1 MGMFEDELDDDDDD
15 IVFNNYVASGESQSL
30 DLNETQYYSI
40 IDGIKQQCGTINPGV
55 DNTDFFQVFVKEYLR
70 LPDHEDLE
78 DCTIY
83 VDERLTE
90 KDREKIHEFCAE
102 VSNIYSSSFGID
114 LPDGNIYQLYCIYKI
129 FVLNLT
135 DYFINYVLG
144 LQKIDEDF
152 VEDIPNWNELSFKY
166 YLEKINHTPLNDNT
180 KPQIIYDYLSYVFEY
195 GLIAE
200 SYIDVALLESEG
212 NVELS
217 TLYIESANYRLTY
230 DSSFFNLKLKKI
242 ISSDIEDIIVSRLIS
257 LI

>member
-1 MGMFEDELDDDDDD
+1 MGMFEDELDDDD

-40 IDGIKQQCGTINPGV
+40 IDGIRQQCGTINPGV

-102 VSNIYSSSFGID
+102 VSNIYSNSFGIN

-129 FVLNLT
+129 FVLNLC
-135 DYFINYVLG
+135 DYFINYILG

-166 YLEKINHTPLNDNT
+166 YLEKINHTQLNDNT
-180 KPQIIYDYLSYVFEY
+180 KPQIIYDYLGYVFEY

-230 DSSFFNLKLKKI
+230 DSSFFNLKLKKV
-242 ISSDIEDIIVSRLIS
+242 ISSDIEDLIVSRLIS

>member
-1 MGMFEDELDDDDDD
+1 MGMFEDELDDDD
-15 IVFNNYVASGESQSL
+15 ITFNTYVASGESQSL

-40 IDGIKQQCGTINPGV
+40 IDGIRQQCGTINPGV

-102 VSNIYSSSFGID
+102 VSNIYSNSFGIN

-129 FVLNLT
+129 FVLNLC
-135 DYFINYVLG
+135 DYFINYILG

-166 YLEKINHTPLNDNT
+166 YLEKINHTQLNDNT
-180 KPQIIYDYLSYVFEY
+180 KPQIIYDYLGYVFEY

-230 DSSFFNLKLKKI
+230 DSSFFNLKLKKV
-242 ISSDIEDIIVSRLIS
+242 ISSDIEDLIVSRLIS

>member
-1 MGMFEDELDDDDDD
+1 MGMFEDELDDDD

-40 IDGIKQQCGTINPGV
+40 IDGIRQQCGTINPGV

-102 VSNIYSSSFGID
+102 VSNIYSNSFGIN

-129 FVLNLT
+129 FILNLC
-135 DYFINYVLG
+135 DYFINYILG

-166 YLEKINHTPLNDNT
+166 YLEKINHTQLNDNT
-180 KPQIIYDYLSYVFEY
+180 KPQIIYDYLGYVFEY

-230 DSSFFNLKLKKI
+230 DSSFFNLKLKKV
-242 ISSDIEDIIVSRLIS
+242 ISSDIEDLIVSRLIS

>member
-1 MGMFEDELDDDDDD
+1 MEDIYENDEYEDD
-15 IVFNNYVASGESQSL
+15 FTTFGEDQSL
-30 DLNETQYYSI
+30 DLNETQYQSI
-40 IDGIKQQCGTINPGV
+40 IDGLRQQCATINPGI
-55 DNTDFFQVFVKEYLR
+55 DNTDYFQIFVKEYLR

-102 VSNIYSSSFGID
+102 VSNIYSNSFGID
-114 LPDGNIYQLYCIYKI
+114 LPEGNIYQLYCIYKI
-129 FVLNLT
+129 FVLNIC
-135 DYFINYVLG
+135 DYFIQYVLG

-166 YLEKINHTPLNDNT
+166 YVEKINHIPLNDNT
-180 KPQIIYDYLSYVFEY
+180 KPQIVTDYLGYVLEY

-230 DSSFFNLKLKKI
+230 DNAFFNLKLKKI
-242 ISSDIEDIIVSRLIS
+242 FSSDIEDVVISKLIS
-257 LI
+257 IL